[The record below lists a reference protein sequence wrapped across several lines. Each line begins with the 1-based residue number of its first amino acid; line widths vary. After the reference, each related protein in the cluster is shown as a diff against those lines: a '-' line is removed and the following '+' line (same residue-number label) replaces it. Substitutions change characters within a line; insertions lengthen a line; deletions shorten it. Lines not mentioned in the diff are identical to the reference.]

1 MLHLDT
7 HIAIWLYYG
16 KVQKIKRQLDTLQKN
31 DLAVSQIVRL
41 ELQYIYE
48 IERIRHNPDTIIRTL
63 QKDFGLKET
72 NPDNILTTNF
82 AININWTRDVFDR
95 LIVAS
100 AMADDAQLM
109 TKDKTILTN
118 FNQAVWT

>member
-16 KVQKIKRQLDTLQKN
+16 EVQKIKRQLDTLQKN
-31 DLAVSQIVRL
+31 DLVVSQIVRL

>member
-16 KVQKIKRQLDTLQKN
+16 EVQKIKRQLDTLQKN